1 MTDKKK
7 VVSSKT
13 KALQLFHQDG
23 IIDIISG
30 AVLMNFGFDILN
42 NNETT
47 SLFTWV
53 PIILLSSLKSKTTIP
68 RLGYESL
75 GGDERQIKRW
85 TFYPAVGMIIVLIL
99 LGTLILDDLLDLQNT
114 FILPFSGDSRN
125 LFGSIILAAACF
137 ITGLLISLKRFYVYG
152 AVALIAGLISYF
164 FLPLYFPFFL
174 TAGVMI
180 IYGTRLM
187 ITFTRA
193 YPLDDKRKTNEK

>member
-1 MTDKKK
+1 
-7 VVSSKT
+7 
-13 KALQLFHQDG
+13 
-23 IIDIISG
+23 
-30 AVLMNFGFDILN
+30 
-42 NNETT
+42 
-47 SLFTWV
+47 
-53 PIILLSSLKSKTTIP
+53 
-68 RLGYESL
+68 
-75 GGDERQIKRW
+75 
-85 TFYPAVGMIIVLIL
+85 MIIVLIL

-114 FILPFSGDSRN
+114 LILPFSGDSRN

-152 AVALIAGLISYF
+152 AVALVAGLISYF

-193 YPLDDKRKTNEK
+193 YPLDDKRKDNEK